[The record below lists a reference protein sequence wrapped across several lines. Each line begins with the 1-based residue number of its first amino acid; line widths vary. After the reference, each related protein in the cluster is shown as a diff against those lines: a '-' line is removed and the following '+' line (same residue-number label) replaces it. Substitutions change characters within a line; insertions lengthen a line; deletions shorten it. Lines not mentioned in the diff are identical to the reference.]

1 MFIERYMYNHIV
13 LCGNVKINIAC
24 VSTTC
29 TRLHAEL
36 LTQPPHPPTHTPSSP
51 STFCLTYPL
60 ATVHTLI
67 KVIYLI
73 PLRPLQP
80 PLCATLFHLPPV
92 SFPTLL
98 LSSRF
103 LSGRSLPGVIHLSLP
118 TWPLTGLLG
127 RLVKIAVVKDCWES
141 NKLWFSVMVTH
152 NSEGL
157 RDLVWNREPNPIQT
171 GVA

>member
-1 MFIERYMYNHIV
+1 MFIKRYMYNHIV

-36 LTQPPHPPTHTPSSP
+36 LTPPPSPNTHT
-51 STFCLTYPL
+51 LLPL
-60 ATVHTLI
+60 YLLLDLPFSYSTVHTLI

-80 PLCATLFHLPPV
+80 PLCATLLHLPPV

-103 LSGRSLPGVIHLSLP
+103 LSGGKFAWGHSPEPPHLAPDRPVGTAGKDSGCQ
-118 TWPLTGLLG
+118 GLLG
-127 RLVKIAVVKDCWES
+127 K
-141 NKLWFSVMVTH
+141 
-152 NSEGL
+152 
-157 RDLVWNREPNPIQT
+157 
-171 GVA
+171 